1 NYIFYVVKKTKIWF
15 LYWNDLPT
23 SPSNFVSSKEGDL
36 YMLSTVCHKYT
47 KLHGRFCDALPR
59 AGELSVKLVAIE
71 IFETEMNYKYIG
83 EN

>member
-1 NYIFYVVKKTKIWF
+1 
-15 LYWNDLPT
+15 
-23 SPSNFVSSKEGDL
+23 
-36 YMLSTVCHKYT
+36 MLSTVCHKYT

-83 EN
+83 KISMTYFEKIKVVVTCHEKN